1 VWHKFVWLAVL
12 GALGTLARYG
22 LGGFVQEFVDK
33 LFPWGTVA
41 VNLLGCLVFGMVWSS
56 LEERWPG
63 SGQMRTIV
71 LIGFLGAFTTFSTY
85 LFEVEEMLRSS
96 QWLPAMGYFAIHNLG
111 GLAAMIAG
119 LALGKLI

>member
-1 VWHKFVWLAVL
+1 MWHKFVWLAVL

>member
-1 VWHKFVWLAVL
+1 VWQKLLWLAVL

-22 LGGFVQEFVDK
+22 LGGFVQQWTDK

-41 VNLLGCLVFGMVWSS
+41 VNLFGCLLFGVIWSS

-63 SGQMRTIV
+63 SGQMRTII
-71 LIGFLGAFTTFSTY
+71 LIGFLGALTTFSSY
-85 LFEVEEMLRSS
+85 VFELDAMLRNA
-96 QWLPAMGYFAIHNLG
+96 QWLPALGYFTIHNLG

-119 LALGKLI
+119 LALGRLI